1 MNNQHNEVTKV
12 IRNIE
17 DAADFAAFCK
27 RVRDA
32 AERALKTPIENINSA
47 ADTLMKVIEDER
59 PLGNSHE

>member
-1 MNNQHNEVTKV
+1 MNNQHNEATKT

-27 RVRDA
+27 LVRDA

-59 PLGNSHE
+59 PQGNSHE